1 MLCQCLHGQL
11 NISFLF
17 LKKIYLVVG
26 LCCST
31 SALSLQLAG
40 FSIVVEL
47 SCPVVCGILV
57 PGPGVKATSLMLEGE
72 FLITGP
78 PRKSLNI
85 SYF

>member
-26 LCCST
+26 LRCSM

-47 SCPVVCGILV
+47 RLCSWEIG
-57 PGPGVKATSLMLEGE
+57 
-72 FLITGP
+72 
-78 PRKSLNI
+78 KSTRLN
-85 SYF
+85 SSHSGQSRMPSSA